1 MIEHTLEKFKAGQ
14 LSLADAALEVASVL
28 RAECAASH
36 AALLRVEQLHS
47 ERVYSKAEGGVQT
60 VGYCESCNQPHPCQT
75 RRAIRGEPPVVTD
88 YSVR

>member
-1 MIEHTLEKFKAGQ
+1 MASGVSTIEQALTKFKSDE
-14 LSLADAALEVASVL
+14 LSLTEAAIEVATVL

-60 VGYCESCNQPHPCQT
+60 VGYCESCNQPHPLPD
-75 RRAIRGEPPVVTD
+75 AASDPW
-88 YSVR
+88 